1 MRSQAPFP
9 SREEEGSVEWME
21 EDGRDGGKGG
31 MVDAEARK
39 RRVFPDK
46 CVEIQRSSRQNQLRR
61 WKEVG
66 KSFTEHVCAP
76 VEKEK

>member
-21 EDGRDGGKGG
+21 EDRRDGGMGG
-31 MVDAEARK
+31 MVDTEARK
-39 RRVFPDK
+39 RRVISEK
-46 CVEIQRSSRQNQLRR
+46 CVGIQRASRQNQLRR